1 MDKITAFGS
10 ILAFSCLLIGLK
22 LGGGEALAFWDFP
35 SVLVVF
41 GGSAGSLCISYSWPR
56 VTALF
61 RQIRWAYV
69 APPDFDYLK
78 AISNIL
84 QISEVA
90 RKEGI
95 LALDSKIAEIENPFL
110 QRGLQMVVD
119 GVDVKIIEE
128 VMTTELDSRAARH
141 ADVKASID
149 FYASIVPAYG
159 LMGTILGLVGLLRNM
174 DDPSAIGP
182 AMALALITT
191 FYGAVA
197 ANMFLMPWAKK
208 LEERSNNEQLYGE
221 MIARGCLLI
230 AGGVH
235 PRIIQERLLAYLSD
249 KLRTRFNELHLSEE
263 LKAGG

>member
-1 MDKITAFGS
+1 MDKITTFGS
-10 ILAFSCLLIGLK
+10 IFAFSCLLIGLK
-22 LGGGEALAFWDFP
+22 LGGGEVLAFWDFP
-35 SVLVVF
+35 SIIVVF
-41 GGSAGSLCISYSWPR
+41 GGAAGSLCISYSWDR
-56 VTALF
+56 F
-61 RQIRWAYV
+61 RAMFAQMKQTYISS
-69 APPDFDYLK
+69 PDYDYLK
-78 AISNIL
+78 IISNIL
-84 QISEVA
+84 SISEVA

-128 VMTTELDSRAARH
+128 VMTAELDSRADRH
-141 ADVKASID
+141 GDIKASID
-149 FYASIVPAYG
+149 FLASIVPAYG

-208 LEERSNNEQLYGE
+208 LEERSNDEQLYGE
-221 MIARGCLLI
+221 MISRGCLLI

-235 PRIIQERLLAYLSD
+235 PRIIQERLLAHLSD
-249 KLRTRFNELHLSEE
+249 KSRVQFNELHLSEE